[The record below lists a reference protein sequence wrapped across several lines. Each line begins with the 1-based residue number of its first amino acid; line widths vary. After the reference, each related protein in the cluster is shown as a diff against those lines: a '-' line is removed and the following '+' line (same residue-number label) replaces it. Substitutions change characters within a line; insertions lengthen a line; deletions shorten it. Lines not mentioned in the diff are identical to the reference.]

1 MIPLT
6 DFFGKMIAPRVE
18 NLFMSSTPPLEQTY
32 GHLDARIDGVSKK
45 RKPEVGQ
52 DRTYKIDLRFK
63 PEVLP

>member
-1 MIPLT
+1 MIPPT

-45 RKPEVGQ
+45 ESQKS
-52 DRTYKIDLRFK
+52 DRIAPIR
-63 PEVLP
+63 